1 MRRVL
6 GRLWILLAF
15 VLPVLADGIIIPIP
29 GPEIPSPPLRWLT
42 IVYHHVTVTIQ
53 NGVATT
59 RVDQAFRNDG
69 SFPVEGTYVFP
80 LPGGAV
86 IQKFSLWVNGEPVQG
101 EVLPAEEARRIYLEY
116 LRQARDPALLEY
128 VGEGAFRA
136 RIFPISNPGKRGGS
150 LWST

>member
-6 GRLWILLAF
+6 GRFSVLWIVLAF
-15 VLPVLADGIIIPIP
+15 FLPAFADGIIIPIP

-80 LPGGAV
+80 LSRRRSDPKILPLGERRARAGRGPPGGGGA
-86 IQKFSLWVNGEPVQG
+86 PD
-101 EVLPAEEARRIYLEY
+101 LP
-116 LRQARDPALLEY
+116 
-128 VGEGAFRA
+128 
-136 RIFPISNPGKRGGS
+136 
-150 LWST
+150 